1 MIDQQDASL
10 PLVLVIDDEVEVR
23 SVIGRAL
30 QRNGYRALLT
40 SSGSEGI
47 AEFEK
52 HAAEIGVVVLDWH
65 LPGEPGEKT
74 FDELIARQ
82 PGLRVVLVTGDHSA
96 ELGPVARKHLACM
109 LLKPFT
115 TAELLL
121 SVSAVLQA

>member
-1 MIDQQDASL
+1 MIDQQEAPL

-30 QRNGYRALLT
+30 QRHGYRALLAST
-40 SSGSEGI
+40 GSEGI
-47 AEFEK
+47 VEFEK
-52 HAAEIGVVVLDWH
+52 HAGEIGVVVLDWH

>member
-1 MIDQQDASL
+1 MIDQQEAPL

-30 QRNGYRALLT
+30 QRHGYRALLAST
-40 SSGSEGI
+40 GLEGI

-52 HAAEIGVVVLDWH
+52 HAGEIGVVVLDWH

-82 PGLRVVLVTGDHSA
+82 PGLRVVLVTGDHAA
-96 ELGPVARKHLACM
+96 ELGPMARKHLTCM